1 MLDIRF
7 VRENPDIVK
16 RDLLKRNEPEKVKL
30 VDELV
35 SSDAEWR
42 KLKQE
47 ADDLRH
53 KRNVVTLEISEL
65 KKQGKDTGE
74 KLREAKELPDKI
86 KDAEAKL
93 EELRDRVE
101 LILMQLPNI
110 LHDSVPVGKD
120 STENAEIRR
129 WGKITQFDFELKPHG
144 ELIEELGLAD
154 FKSATKVSGAGFVY
168 LKNELALLDISLQ
181 RFAIDF
187 LMKKGFNLI
196 EPPLMLRRKPYEGV
210 VSLDDFEK
218 VMYKIEG
225 EESYLIATS
234 EHPLVAMHMDAAFEE
249 KELPVK
255 YCGISPCFRREIG
268 SHGVDTRGLFRMH
281 QFNKVEQVIFCKPE
295 ESWQLHEE
303 IQKNSEEML
312 QKLEIPYRV
321 VSICTGDIG
330 PIAAKKYDIE
340 AWFPREKEYKEVTSA
355 SNCTSY
361 QAVRLNIKFKK
372 IENGKEAR
380 EYVHTLNNTGIA
392 TSRTMRAII
401 ENYQNEDGSIS
412 VPKVLVQYMNGIKKI
427 GKGK

>member
-16 RDLLKRNEPEKVKL
+16 RDLLKRNEPEKAKL

-65 KKQGKDTGE
+65 KKQGRDTSE
-74 KLREAKELPDKI
+74 ELREAKELPGKI
-86 KDAEAKL
+86 KNSEAKL

-101 LILMQLPNI
+101 LILMQLPNV
-110 LHDSVPVGKD
+110 LHESVPAGKD

-129 WGKITQFDFELKPHG
+129 WGKIKQFDFELKPHG
-144 ELIEELGLAD
+144 ELMEELGLAD

-225 EESYLIATS
+225 EE
-234 EHPLVAMHMDAAFEE
+234 
-249 KELPVK
+249 
-255 YCGISPCFRREIG
+255 
-268 SHGVDTRGLFRMH
+268 
-281 QFNKVEQVIFCKPE
+281 
-295 ESWQLHEE
+295 
-303 IQKNSEEML
+303 
-312 QKLEIPYRV
+312 
-321 VSICTGDIG
+321 
-330 PIAAKKYDIE
+330 
-340 AWFPREKEYKEVTSA
+340 
-355 SNCTSY
+355 
-361 QAVRLNIKFKK
+361 
-372 IENGKEAR
+372 
-380 EYVHTLNNTGIA
+380 
-392 TSRTMRAII
+392 
-401 ENYQNEDGSIS
+401 
-412 VPKVLVQYMNGIKKI
+412 
-427 GKGK
+427 